1 MKNIKI
7 VFLIFIIFFI
17 SCNNSNTK
25 SQSNDKEPIRVGTPA
40 KHKLFSQINDNGEIE
55 GYDIDIWEEI
65 GRRLGRPIKWTQI
78 DFTGGFG
85 ELELGKLDSLTQQIS
100 ITPSRM
106 EKYYFAEPYFLSPY
120 KIYVAE
126 TNESINKFEDLF
138 GKVLAVTIAEAAVEH
153 VAALDPDKKIEMETF
168 VSEARSGIP
177 LLVQNGKIDASTEAV
192 IIFDEVKKA
201 TGAKIKM
208 VGDPIF
214 TEVNSFPFKKDENGK
229 KLCDEVSKVIS
240 EMREDGTLE
249 KFAIKWFGYNP
260 MEGLDAKSELEKLL
274 NTLK

>member
-7 VFLIFIIFFI
+7 VFLIFTIFFI
-17 SCNNSNTK
+17 SCVKSNTDSK
-25 SQSNDKEPIRVGTPA
+25 SENTNPIRVGTPA
-40 KHKLFSQINDNGEIE
+40 KHKLFSQIGSNGEIE

-65 GRRLGRPIKWTQI
+65 GKRLNRPIEWTQI
-78 DFTGGFG
+78 DLTGGFG
-85 ELELGKLDSLTQQIS
+85 ELELGKLDTLTQQIS
-100 ITPSRM
+100 ITPARM
-106 EKYYFAEPYFLSPY
+106 QKYYFSEPYFLSPY

-153 VAALDPDKKIEMETF
+153 IEALDPQKKIKMETF
-168 VSEARSGIP
+168 VAEARPGIP

-192 IIFDEVKKA
+192 IIFDEVKKS
-201 TGAKIKM
+201 TGAKVKM
-208 VGDPIF
+208 VGEPIF

-240 EMREDGTLE
+240 EMREDGTLD

-260 MEGLDAKSELEKLL
+260 MEGLDVNYELEKLL
-274 NTLK
+274 KTF

>member
-106 EKYYFAEPYFLSPY
+106 EKYYFSEPYFLSPY
-120 KIYVAE
+120 KFCVAGS
-126 TNESINKFEDLF
+126 NNSINKFEDMF
-138 GKVLAVTIAEAAVEH
+138 GKKLGLSIGSAAHENIKR
-153 VAALDPDKKIEMETF
+153 LDPEGKIEI
-168 VSEARSGIP
+168 VSFSPDTIITLP
-177 LLVQNGKIDASTEAV
+177 NNVVNGKIDSYIEAV
-192 IIFDEVKKA
+192 IIFDDRKA
-201 TGAKIKM
+201 KTGDVHRTSEGEKRITH
-208 VGDPIF
+208 PYP
-214 TEVNSFPFKKDENGK
+214 SFH
-229 KLCDEVSKVIS
+229 
-240 EMREDGTLE
+240 
-249 KFAIKWFGYNP
+249 
-260 MEGLDAKSELEKLL
+260 
-274 NTLK
+274 